1 MKYIIDKS
9 KINYVSIIGAI
20 VVFIGMFLPVIEQ
33 NNILGQYT
41 ENTWQFAGG
50 WYWYIICIIA
60 IIIFAIKDIRIPC
73 LVASILMLTTVGVPH
88 DYNLI
93 GQYVM
98 LVGAIISLVG
108 AALFVYKDISNKNKN
123 N

>member
-20 VVFIGMFLPVIEQ
+20 VVFIGMFLPVIER

-41 ENTWQFAGG
+41 DNTWQYDGG
-50 WYWYIICIIA
+50 WYWYLIYIVLIIL
-60 IIIFAIKDIRIPC
+60 FSIKDMRIPC
-73 LVASILMLTTVGVPH
+73 LVASVLMCLAVGMPH
-88 DYNLI
+88 YYNLI

-108 AALFVYKDISNKNKN
+108 AALFVYKDIRNKNKN